1 MSALLFLAC
10 VAAGWYIGRP
20 LGSAVQSIVSAG
32 AVPNGRR
39 TAQAGR
45 DWTKRPGSVGT
56 VRVGVKMAGV
66 GV

>member
-1 MSALLFLAC
+1 MTALVFLAC

-20 LGSAVQSIVSAG
+20 LGAVVQSIVSAG

-39 TAQAGR
+39 TAQTARGA
-45 DWTKRPGSVGT
+45 TKRPGSVGT